1 MYRSMWNRQP
11 EAGVGCSTCDPV
23 IPHDPNG
30 YAFCAET
37 CESFSGACSCHVGWG
52 LVDHCLH
59 RVVVVHCVLCVSCSV
74 GVHICLSVHATD
86 VNNPMN
92 SVDMRGVST
101 PVLPVTVFSVMEP
114 VVTAVTLGTACGC
127 AVTESCCS
135 PLCTTLTFLEVLCEA
150 SKT

>member
-1 MYRSMWNRQP
+1 MIRLFMRFVLRLVRVSVWRVRVMSDRS
-11 EAGVGCSTCDPV
+11 
-23 IPHDPNG
+23 
-30 YAFCAET
+30 
-37 CESFSGACSCHVGWG
+37 
-52 LVDHCLH
+52 LVDYCLH
-59 RVVVVHCVLCVSCSV
+59 GVVVTHCALCVICSV

-101 PVLPVTVFSVMEP
+101 PVLPVTVFPVMEP
-114 VVTAVTLGTACGC
+114 VVTVVTLGTACGC

-135 PLCTTLTFLEVLCEA
+135 PWCATLTFLREA

>member
-1 MYRSMWNRQP
+1 M
-11 EAGVGCSTCDPV
+11 GVLL
-23 IPHDPNG
+23 II
-30 YAFCAET
+30 
-37 CESFSGACSCHVGWG
+37 ACMG
-52 LVDHCLH
+52 LL
-59 RVVVVHCVLCVSCSV
+59 RPTVHFVLVARWVC
-74 GVHICLSVHATD
+74 ISVHETD

-92 SVDMRGVST
+92 SADMRGVST

-135 PLCTTLTFLEVLCEA
+135 ALCTTLTFLEVLCEV

>member
-1 MYRSMWNRQP
+1 MIRLVMRFVLRLVRVS
-11 EAGVGCSTCDPV
+11 V
-23 IPHDPNG
+23 
-30 YAFCAET
+30 
-37 CESFSGACSCHVGWG
+37 G
-52 LVDHCLH
+52 LVRVMSDRSLVDYCLH
-59 RVVVVHCVLCVSCSV
+59 GVVVTHCVFCVSCSV

-86 VNNPMN
+86 VNTPMN

-101 PVLPVTVFSVMEP
+101 HVLPVTVFPVMEP

-135 PLCTTLTFLEVLCEA
+135 PLCTTLTFLEVLREA

>member
-1 MYRSMWNRQP
+1 MSD
-11 EAGVGCSTCDPV
+11 GS
-23 IPHDPNG
+23 
-30 YAFCAET
+30 
-37 CESFSGACSCHVGWG
+37 

-101 PVLPVTVFSVMEP
+101 PVLPVTAFSVMEP
-114 VVTAVTLGTACGC
+114 VVTSEGHSVQPMDVPLPNPVALHGVQLLRFC
-127 AVTESCCS
+127 AKHQKRKS
-135 PLCTTLTFLEVLCEA
+135 
-150 SKT
+150 

>member
-1 MYRSMWNRQP
+1 MIRM
-11 EAGVGCSTCDPV
+11 V
-23 IPHDPNG
+23 IRFVLRLVRVSVERVRVMSDG
-30 YAFCAET
+30 
-37 CESFSGACSCHVGWG
+37 S

-114 VVTAVTLGTACGC
+114 VVTAVTLGTAYGC

-135 PLCTTLTFLEVLCEA
+135 LWCATLTFLREA

>member
-1 MYRSMWNRQP
+1 MIRLVMRFVLRLVRVSVERVRVMSDRS
-11 EAGVGCSTCDPV
+11 
-23 IPHDPNG
+23 
-30 YAFCAET
+30 
-37 CESFSGACSCHVGWG
+37 
-52 LVDHCLH
+52 LVDYCLH
-59 RVVVVHCVLCVSCSV
+59 GVVVTHCVLCVSCSV

-101 PVLPVTVFSVMEP
+101 PVLPVTVFPVMEP
-114 VVTAVTLGTACGC
+114 VVIAVTLGTACGC

-135 PLCTTLTFLEVLCEA
+135 PLCTTLTFLEVLREA

>member
-1 MYRSMWNRQP
+1 MIRLVMRFVLRLVRVSV
-11 EAGVGCSTCDPV
+11 E
-23 IPHDPNG
+23 
-30 YAFCAET
+30 
-37 CESFSGACSCHVGWG
+37 HVRVMSDGS

-59 RVVVVHCVLCVSCSV
+59 GVVVVHCVLCVSCSV

-135 PLCTTLTFLEVLCEA
+135 PLCTTLTFLEVLREA